1 MNTYLR
7 IKQSAK
13 MLRWQLRRA
22 SNLVSSGGR
31 LNQMPIVIGNSM
43 PKSGS
48 HLIIQILEGL
58 TRIGPFVNPGM
69 PPLNRDEDNSILSPD
84 EVCVNIARL
93 RHGDIAYCYLPAVEP
108 YFAELTKPDRAVIF
122 VYRDPRDVIISHVF
136 YATEMNTNHNMHKY
150 YTETLGSMDE
160 RIRAAILG
168 VDLPTNPLSPIALK
182 YQRYLP
188 WLDQQSILAMRFE
201 DLILDREN
209 ALKRILDYLSRYNF
223 IPSVDNLTAINL
235 LTKAIEPKR
244 SGTFRKGKPGNWR
257 DYFTDELI
265 DIFKNETGDL
275 LQRLGYESS
284 QDW

>member
-7 IKQSAK
+7 IKQNVK
-13 MLRWQLRRA
+13 FLRWQLRRA
-22 SNLVSSGGR
+22 SNFVSSGGR
-31 LNQMPIVIGNSM
+31 LNQLPIVIGNSM

-69 PPLNRDEDNSILSPD
+69 PPLNRDEDNSILAPH
-84 EVCVNIARL
+84 EVCANIARL
-93 RHGDIAYCYLPAVEP
+93 RHGDIAYCYLPAIEP
-108 YFAELTKPDRAVIF
+108 YFTELTKPDRAVIF

-136 YATEMNTNHNMHKY
+136 YATEMNANHNMHKY

-168 VDLPTNPLSPIALK
+168 VDLPVNPLTPIAIK
-182 YQRYLP
+182 YKRYLP

-201 DLILDREN
+201 DLILDREI

-223 IPSVDNLTAINL
+223 SPSVDKVTAINVL
-235 LTKAIEPKR
+235 KKAIEPKR

-265 DIFKNETGDL
+265 DLFKNETGDL
-275 LQRLGYESS
+275 LQRLGYEST